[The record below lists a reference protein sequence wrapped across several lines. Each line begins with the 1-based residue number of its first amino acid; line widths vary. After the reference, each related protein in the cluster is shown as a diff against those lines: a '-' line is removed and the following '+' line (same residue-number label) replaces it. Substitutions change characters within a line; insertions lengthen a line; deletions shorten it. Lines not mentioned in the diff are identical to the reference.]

1 MTAQPAQIYEQDLPA
16 FSRIRAAD
24 IEAQLDRLLDDNR
37 RTIETLLQQGDPAW
51 DNLIAPLQEMEDR
64 LNRFWSPVN
73 HLHAVADNDALRHAY
88 NACLP
93 KLTDYA
99 TELGQNAELFAAC
112 RHIADGPEYSRL
124 DRAQKKIIDNMLRD
138 FRLCGVDLDEVRKAE
153 FKTLQQQLSR
163 TQTRFEE
170 NLLDATH
177 GWSKHVTDRNTLRGL
192 PPSALALAEQAAR
205 EQDKDGWVLTL
216 DIPSY
221 LPVMQYAEDPSL
233 RREMYQ
239 AYVTLASDQG
249 PDAGKWDNSAPMT
262 EILSLRNRLAAV
274 LGFPSY
280 ADYSLARKMADSP
293 AAVLEFLHRLVDHAR
308 PVALREYEELRAFA
322 RRTDKVE
329 DLNAWDVAF
338 YSERLR
344 RDKFDFSQEE
354 LRPYF
359 PAPQVIDGLFQVV
372 NKLYGITISERT
384 GIDTWHPDVSFYDI
398 FDHRGVLRGS
408 FYMDL
413 YARNHKRSGAWMDE
427 CMVRKHSD
435 GRTQIPVAYLTCNFT
450 PPVGGEPS
458 LLTHEEVL
466 TLFHEFGHGLHHML
480 TLIDYPGV
488 AGINGVPWDAVELP
502 SQFLENWCWERESL
516 DLFARHYQ
524 SGAPLPAELLEKMQK
539 AKNFHSGMYIVRQL
553 EFGLFDFRLHA
564 EARNRDSKGIQA
576 LLDEVRREVAVVIPP
591 DYNRFQ
597 HGFSHIFAGGYAA
610 GYYSYLWA
618 EVLSADAF
626 SKFEEKGIFDRPT
639 GEQFLHTILEQG
651 GARDP
656 MELFIE
662 FRGREP
668 RIDALL
674 RHCGISL
681 AETADAAS

>member
-1 MTAQPAQIYEQDLPA
+1 MTAQQMQKNVQELPA

-24 IEAQLDRLLDDNR
+24 IEAQLDKLLEDNR
-37 RTIETLLQQGDPAW
+37 RTLKALLQQGDPGW
-51 DNLIAPLQEMEDR
+51 NNLIAPLEEMEDR

-73 HLHAVADNDALRHAY
+73 HLHAVADNDALRTAY

-99 TELGQNAELFAAC
+99 TELGQNTELFAAC
-112 RHIADGPEYSRL
+112 RHIAEGPEYTRL
-124 DRAQKKIIDNMLRD
+124 DPAQKKIIDNMLRD
-138 FRLCGVDLDEVRKAE
+138 FRLSGVDLDDARKAE
-153 FKTLQQQLSR
+153 YKTLQQQLSR

-177 GWSKHVTDRNTLRGL
+177 GWSKHVADASQLRGL
-192 PPSALALAEQAAR
+192 PTSAMALAEQNAR
-205 EQDKDGWVLTL
+205 EQDKEGWVLTL

-239 AYVTLASDQG
+239 AYVTRASNLG
-249 PDAGKWDNSAPMT
+249 PDAGKWDNSDPMT

-274 LGFPSY
+274 LGFASY
-280 ADYSLARKMADSP
+280 AEYSLARKMAESP
-293 AAVLEFLHRLVDHAR
+293 GAVLEFLHKLVEHAR
-308 PVALREYEELRAFA
+308 PVARREYEELRAFA
-322 RRTDKVE
+322 SRTDNMD
-329 DLNAWDVAF
+329 DLKAWDVAF
-338 YSERLR
+338 YAERLR
-344 RDKFDFSQEE
+344 RDKFAFSQEE

-359 PAPQVIDGLFQVV
+359 PVPQVIDGLFQVV
-372 NKLYGITISERT
+372 HKLYGITIQERR
-384 GIDTWHPDVSFYDI
+384 GVDAWHPDVTFYDI
-398 FDHRGVLRGS
+398 FDHNGVLRGS

-413 YARNHKRSGAWMDE
+413 YARNHKRGGAWMDE
-427 CMVRKHSD
+427 CLVRKRS
-435 GRTQIPVAYLTCNFT
+435 GGSIQIPVAYLTCNFT
-450 PPVGGEPS
+450 PPVGGDPS
-458 LLTHEEVL
+458 LLTHDEVT

-488 AGINGVPWDAVELP
+488 SGINGVPWDAVELP

-516 DLFARHYQ
+516 DLFARHYR
-524 SGAPLPAELLEKMQK
+524 SGAPLPHDLLEKMQQ
-539 AKNFHSGMYIVRQL
+539 AKNFQSGMHMVRQL
-553 EFGLFDFRLHA
+553 EFALFDFRLHA
-564 EARNRDSKGIQA
+564 EARDRDSDAIQA
-576 LLDEVRREVAVVIPP
+576 LLDEVRSEVAVVIPP

-597 HGFSHIFAGGYAA
+597 HSFSHIFAGGYAA

-674 RHCGISL
+674 QHSGIST
-681 AETADAAS
+681 AETADAAP

>member
-1 MTAQPAQIYEQDLPA
+1 MTAQQTQKNEQDLPA
-16 FSRIRAAD
+16 FSRIRAAE
-24 IEAQLDRLLDDNR
+24 IEAQLDRLLEDNR
-37 RTIETLLQQGDPAW
+37 RTLKDLLQQEDFTW
-51 DNLIAPLQEMEDR
+51 DGLIAPLEELEDR

-73 HLHAVADNDALRHAY
+73 HLHAVADNDALRRAY

-99 TELGQNAELFAAC
+99 TELGQNTDLFAAC
-112 RHIADGPEYSRL
+112 RHIADGPEYPRL

-138 FRLCGVDLDEVRKAE
+138 FRLSGVDLNAGRKAE
-153 FKTLQQQLSR
+153 FKTIQQQLSR
-163 TQTRFEE
+163 AQTRFEE

-177 GWSKHVTDRNTLRGL
+177 GWNLHITDRERLGGL
-192 PPSALALAEQAAR
+192 PDSALALAEQNAK
-205 EQDKDGWVLTL
+205 EQDKKGWVLTL

-221 LPVMQYAEDPSL
+221 LPVMQYAGEPSL

-239 AYVTLASDQG
+239 AYVTRASDRG
-249 PDAGKWDNSAPMT
+249 PDAGKWDNSGPMV
-262 EILSLRNRLAAV
+262 EILSLRARLAAL
-274 LGFPSY
+274 LGFASY
-280 ADYSLARKMADSP
+280 ADYSLARKMADST
-293 AAVLEFLHRLVDHAR
+293 AAVLEFLHQLVEHAR
-308 PVALREYEELRAFA
+308 PVARREYEELQAFA

-329 DLNAWDVAF
+329 VLNAWDVAF
-338 YSERLR
+338 YAERLR
-344 RDKFDFSQEE
+344 QYKFAFSQEE

-359 PAPQVIDGLFQVV
+359 PVPQVIAGLFEVV
-372 NKLYGITISERT
+372 NKLYGITIHERS
-384 GIDTWHPDVSFYDI
+384 GVDAWHPDVTFYDI
-398 FDHRGVLRGS
+398 FDPRGIPRGS

-413 YARNHKRSGAWMDE
+413 YARNHKRGGAWMDE
-427 CMVRKHSD
+427 CLVRKHSD

-450 PPVGGEPS
+450 PPVSGEPS
-458 LLTHEEVL
+458 LLTHDEVT

-524 SGAPLPAELLEKMQK
+524 SGAPLPQDLLEKMQR
-539 AKNFHSGMYIVRQL
+539 ARNFQSGMHMVRQL
-553 EFGLFDFRLHA
+553 EFALFDFRLHA
-564 EARNRDSKGIQA
+564 EARERDGAAIQS
-576 LLDEVRREVAVVIPP
+576 LLDEVRRQVAVVIPP

-597 HGFSHIFAGGYAA
+597 HSFSHIFAGGYAA

-626 SKFEEKGIFDRPT
+626 SKFEENGIFDRPT

-674 RHCGISL
+674 RHSGISL
-681 AETADAAS
+681 AETADAIP

>member
-1 MTAQPAQIYEQDLPA
+1 MTAQQTQKNVQELPA
-16 FSRIRAAD
+16 FSCIRAAD
-24 IEAQLDRLLDDNR
+24 IEAQLDRLLEDNR
-37 RTIETLLQQGDPAW
+37 RTLKTLLLQGDPIW
-51 DNLIAPLQEMEDR
+51 DSLIAPLEEMEDR

-73 HLHAVADNDALRHAY
+73 HLHAVADNDDLRRAY

-93 KLTDYA
+93 KLTDYT
-99 TELGQNAELFAAC
+99 TELGQNTELFAAC
-112 RHIADGPEYSRL
+112 RHIADGPEYSCL

-138 FRLCGVDLDEVRKAE
+138 FRLSGVDLDEASKAE
-153 FKTLQQQLSR
+153 FRSLQQQLSR

-177 GWSKHVTDRNTLRGL
+177 GWSKHVADLSQLRGL
-192 PPSALALAEQAAR
+192 PPSAIALAEQNAR
-205 EQDKDGWVLTL
+205 EQDRDGWVLTL

-221 LPVMQYAEDPSL
+221 LPVMQYAEDASL

-239 AYVTLASDQG
+239 AYVTRASNLG
-249 PDAGKWDNSAPMT
+249 PDAGQWDNSGPMV

-274 LGFPSY
+274 LGFASY
-280 ADYSLARKMADSP
+280 AEYSLARKMAESP
-293 AAVLEFLHRLVDHAR
+293 ATVLEFLRRLVDHAR
-308 PVALREYEELRAFA
+308 PVALREYGELKAFA
-322 RRTDKVE
+322 RCIGDVD
-329 DLNAWDVAF
+329 DLKAWDLAF
-338 YSERLR
+338 YAERLR

-359 PAPQVIDGLFQVV
+359 PVPQVIDGLFQVV
-372 NKLYGITISERT
+372 NKLYGIAIQERR
-384 GIDTWHPDVSFYDI
+384 GVDAWHPDVTFYDI
-398 FDHRGVLRGS
+398 FDHSGVLRGS

-413 YARNHKRSGAWMDE
+413 YARNHKRGGAWMDE
-427 CMVRKHSD
+427 CLVRKHSD
-435 GRTQIPVAYLTCNFT
+435 GSIQIPVAYLTCNFT
-450 PPVGGEPS
+450 PPVGGDPS
-458 LLTHEEVL
+458 LLTHDEVT

-488 AGINGVPWDAVELP
+488 SGINGVPWDAVELP

-516 DLFARHYQ
+516 DLFARHYR
-524 SGAPLPAELLEKMQK
+524 SGAPLPHDLLEKMQQ
-539 AKNFHSGMYIVRQL
+539 ARNFQSGMHMVRQL
-553 EFGLFDFRLHA
+553 EFALFDFRLHA
-564 EARNRDSKGIQA
+564 EARDRDSDGIQA
-576 LLDEVRREVAVVIPP
+576 LLEEVRHEVAVVIPP

-597 HGFSHIFAGGYAA
+597 HSFSHIFAGGYAA

-626 SKFEEKGIFDRPT
+626 SKFEENGIFDRST

-662 FRGREP
+662 FRGRKP

-674 RHCGISL
+674 RHSGIST